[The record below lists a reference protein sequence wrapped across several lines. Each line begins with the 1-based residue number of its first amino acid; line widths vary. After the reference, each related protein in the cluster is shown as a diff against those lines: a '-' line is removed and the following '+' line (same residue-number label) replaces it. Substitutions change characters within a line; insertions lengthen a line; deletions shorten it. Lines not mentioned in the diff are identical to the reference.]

1 MLKGSGLSVL
11 TASTLPPKA
20 KALPWLHAAHRVPEQ
35 RHNLGFAAVVAQVL
49 VVDPH
54 PEGLQKVGL
63 GPCKSVAIT

>member
-1 MLKGSGLSVL
+1 MLHTGSQSKGH
-11 TASTLPPKA
+11 T
-20 KALPWLHAAHRVPEQ
+20 
-35 RHNLGFAAVVAQVL
+35 LGFAAVVAQVL